1 MDSEPNIT
9 DIANKLGFVEHR
21 EEDVTCAEQLV
32 QKLEEAWQ
40 NETFSPELL
49 PYQNDIVI
57 CVNDQLR
64 YMQENLLGVDKA
76 NFKATAH
83 RMEVERIQYMLTS
96 YIKIRLE
103 KIEKHGAYILEQ
115 HESGQIDSDDLL
127 SPDERRFARAYIA
140 SIEDYLRDVALVHM
154 PFNQQ
159 DFTMA
164 SVDAGPDLDEYVF
177 LKVKQQTLGVLVDEG
192 TSQNRLVLFNLSVA
206 FQFILAEFF
215 LSVISDCFQV
225 EHGF

>member
-1 MDSEPNIT
+1 MDSEPDFT
-9 DIANKLGFVEHR
+9 DIAEKCGFVEHR
-21 EEDVTCAEQLV
+21 EEDVTSAEQVV

-49 PYQNDIVI
+49 PYQNDIVE
-57 CVNDQLR
+57 CVRDQLR

-76 NFKATAH
+76 NFKATVH
-83 RMEVERIQYMLTS
+83 RMEVERIQYILTS

-115 HESGQIDSDDLL
+115 QESGQLDSDDLL

-154 PFNQQ
+154 PFNQR

-164 SVDAGPDLDEYVF
+164 SVGKAQHCP
-177 LKVKQQTLGVLVDEG
+177 LGCRALILLEG
-192 TSQNRLVLFNLSVA
+192 RK
-206 FQFILAEFF
+206 E
-215 LSVISDCFQV
+215 
-225 EHGF
+225 G

>member
-1 MDSEPNIT
+1 MDSEPDFT
-9 DIANKLGFVEHR
+9 DIAEKCGFVEHR
-21 EEDVTCAEQLV
+21 EEDVTSAEQVV

-49 PYQNDIVI
+49 PYQNDIVD
-57 CVNDQLR
+57 CVRDQLR

-76 NFKATAH
+76 NFKATVH
-83 RMEVERIQYMLTS
+83 RMEVERIQYILTS

-115 HESGQIDSDDLL
+115 HESGQLDSDDLL

-154 PFNQQ
+154 PFNQR

-177 LKVKQQTLGVLVDEG
+177 LKVKRQTLGVLVDEG
-192 TSQNRLVLFNLSVA
+192 TSQNREGEVIDLDEGSQHIVRYRVVAPLVKDGSVVLF
-206 FQFILAEFF
+206 
-215 LSVISDCFQV
+215 
-225 EHGF
+225 